1 MTLTLRCLVASLLLM
16 FAMSANA
23 TTGAQTVW
31 RLLDYIAVDYAV
43 AVQDGEVVSEG
54 EYAEMVEFADS
65 VNERMAALPAT
76 SETAELIDGAAELQD
91 AIDNKADPSAVAG
104 LARGLAGQLLQA
116 YPMPVAPSSS
126 PDLAAASGL
135 YQQQCA
141 SCHGTTGAGDGPAGV
156 ALDPA
161 PIAFTD
167 RERARERSIFALYQV
182 IEQGL
187 EGTSMGSYAHLPV
200 DDRWALSFHIG
211 QYAYPEALVDEGRR
225 LWEGDD
231 SLRLLV
237 PDLAALTQLT
247 PAALAEEVGEDRA
260 AALMAYLRRT
270 PEAVEARP
278 EGSLTL
284 SRQRLAEG
292 LAAYAAGDRGGARDL
307 MLSAYLDGFEPVEPL
322 LASRDPALMARI
334 ETAMGE
340 LRSRIASSADVE
352 EVQAQVAVVNGLF
365 DDAEATLSP
374 DQATAVSSFIGAFTI
389 LLREG
394 LEALLLVIA
403 MIAFLRKATR
413 TEVMPYVHAGWVGAL
428 LAGVL
433 TWGAA
438 TYLVSISGASRELT
452 EGFAALFAAVVLLF
466 VGIWMHGKSQAGAWQ
481 RYIRDKLSHALS
493 RRSAWFLFLLSFVV
507 VYREVFETVLF
518 YAALWTQGN
527 PSAILAGAAVAVV
540 VLGVVAWAML
550 RYSRKLPIARFFAIS
565 SVLIAVLA
573 VMLAGKGIAALQ
585 EAGWLPMS
593 LISFPRVD
601 LLGVYPTLEG
611 VGTQLLVL
619 ATLVAGFWLNRRAV
633 SAVAVTPAHES
644 N

>member
-1 MTLTLRCLVASLLLM
+1 RCLVASLLLM

-76 SETAELIDGAAELQD
+76 SETAELIDGAA
-91 AIDNKADPSAVAG
+91 A

-116 YPMPVAPSSS
+116 YPMPVAPSST

-237 PDLAALTQLT
+237 
-247 PAALAEEVGEDRA
+247 
-260 AALMAYLRRT
+260 
-270 PEAVEARP
+270 
-278 EGSLTL
+278 
-284 SRQRLAEG
+284 
-292 LAAYAAGDRGGARDL
+292 
-307 MLSAYLDGFEPVEPL
+307 
-322 LASRDPALMARI
+322 
-334 ETAMGE
+334 
-340 LRSRIASSADVE
+340 
-352 EVQAQVAVVNGLF
+352 
-365 DDAEATLSP
+365 
-374 DQATAVSSFIGAFTI
+374 
-389 LLREG
+389 
-394 LEALLLVIA
+394 
-403 MIAFLRKATR
+403 
-413 TEVMPYVHAGWVGAL
+413 
-428 LAGVL
+428 
-433 TWGAA
+433 
-438 TYLVSISGASRELT
+438 
-452 EGFAALFAAVVLLF
+452 
-466 VGIWMHGKSQAGAWQ
+466 
-481 RYIRDKLSHALS
+481 
-493 RRSAWFLFLLSFVV
+493 
-507 VYREVFETVLF
+507 
-518 YAALWTQGN
+518 
-527 PSAILAGAAVAVV
+527 
-540 VLGVVAWAML
+540 
-550 RYSRKLPIARFFAIS
+550 
-565 SVLIAVLA
+565 
-573 VMLAGKGIAALQ
+573 
-585 EAGWLPMS
+585 
-593 LISFPRVD
+593 
-601 LLGVYPTLEG
+601 
-611 VGTQLLVL
+611 
-619 ATLVAGFWLNRRAV
+619 
-633 SAVAVTPAHES
+633 
-644 N
+644 

>member
-116 YPMPVAPSSS
+116 YPMPVAPSST

-260 AALMAYLRRT
+260 AAILD
-270 PEAVEARP
+270 
-278 EGSLTL
+278 
-284 SRQRLAEG
+284 
-292 LAAYAAGDRGGARDL
+292 AA
-307 MLSAYLDGFEPVEPL
+307 
-322 LASRDPALMARI
+322 I
-334 ETAMGE
+334 
-340 LRSRIASSADVE
+340 
-352 EVQAQVAVVNGLF
+352 
-365 DDAEATLSP
+365 
-374 DQATAVSSFIGAFTI
+374 
-389 LLREG
+389 
-394 LEALLLVIA
+394 
-403 MIAFLRKATR
+403 RKAA
-413 TEVMPYVHAGWVGAL
+413 P
-428 LAGVL
+428 
-433 TWGAA
+433 
-438 TYLVSISGASRELT
+438 
-452 EGFAALFAAVVLLF
+452 
-466 VGIWMHGKSQAGAWQ
+466 
-481 RYIRDKLSHALS
+481 
-493 RRSAWFLFLLSFVV
+493 
-507 VYREVFETVLF
+507 
-518 YAALWTQGN
+518 
-527 PSAILAGAAVAVV
+527 
-540 VLGVVAWAML
+540 
-550 RYSRKLPIARFFAIS
+550 
-565 SVLIAVLA
+565 
-573 VMLAGKGIAALQ
+573 
-585 EAGWLPMS
+585 
-593 LISFPRVD
+593 
-601 LLGVYPTLEG
+601 
-611 VGTQLLVL
+611 
-619 ATLVAGFWLNRRAV
+619 
-633 SAVAVTPAHES
+633 
-644 N
+644 